1 MSHVDF
7 DTSFS
12 INNVPV
18 CDLWS
23 GKSKSVH
30 WMSIAH
36 QHAHR
41 HRLTGWYR
49 LHSFCTSLGQR
60 VVDNWAGKTT
70 PTCLSEGGE
79 PEMVRGSKAT
89 KVKVR
94 VLTNIRRES
103 MSRRCLSR
111 RYRKSTE
118 VSLPCRDLSCQTVE
132 SKVTKGDSGKRLTSG
147 KTSF

>member
-49 LHSFCTSLGQR
+49 LRSFCTSLGQR
-60 VVDNWAGKTT
+60 VVDNGAIAIGQERQH
-70 PTCLSEGGE
+70 PPVC
-79 PEMVRGSKAT
+79 P
-89 KVKVR
+89 KV
-94 VLTNIRRES
+94 
-103 MSRRCLSR
+103 
-111 RYRKSTE
+111 
-118 VSLPCRDLSCQTVE
+118 VSLKWCEVRRQQ
-132 SKVTKGDSGKRLTSG
+132 K
-147 KTSF
+147 